1 MFSIFAVLF
10 QNLIRS
16 TAGKFHCKIRKN
28 TNSSRKYIYFLT
40 TLSEFLLA
48 QCVDTEDALV
58 DVVVHI
64 EAQHVDEVED
74 DVFGGDECPI
84 VLKQRLALQ

>member
-1 MFSIFAVLF
+1 M
-10 QNLIRS
+10 
-16 TAGKFHCKIRKN
+16 
-28 TNSSRKYIYFLT
+28 T

>member
-1 MFSIFAVLF
+1 MQCYFRICKDQLLENFIAS
-10 QNLIRS
+10 
-16 TAGKFHCKIRKN
+16 KIRKKI
-28 TNSSRKYIYFLT
+28 TNSSKKIYFLT
-40 TLSEFLLA
+40 TLSEFILA

>member
-1 MFSIFAVLF
+1 M
-10 QNLIRS
+10 QNKKEK
-16 TAGKFHCKIRKN
+16 KF
-28 TNSSRKYIYFLT
+28 TNSSKNIYILT